1 MDRSVNEG
9 ERFKIYLGIWCLL
22 GLPQIRCFLKAFPEK
37 KLFTKKQN
45 LIVVLF
51 AYNTEHY
58 GTM

>member
-45 LIVVLF
+45 LIGVLF
-51 AYNTEHY
+51 AYNTEH
-58 GTM
+58 